1 MGKLIVNEQDVKRI
15 LGEETN
21 GENGLISQ
29 YVNKE
34 LLATT
39 NKMQLDIQNV
49 ERRYDSENKKIN
61 DTIAILLEKIANLE
75 KQRDESLDTTLS
87 NSETMQLPKTQ
98 DNDILDIRSLCRE
111 LKISGLDVTKVKY
124 FLYRKGI
131 YDIKINEFRDSY
143 FLKSSF
149 DNDTDKELLSFIH
162 TNGKKITFSKDII
175 EYFNKNNDEVIDSIA
190 SYDAKN
196 NQYKVSR
203 KNVAAKQIQNYKEEI
218 KNICGSD
225 SPARW
230 IEIYKEFSK
239 TFPTFYKDHKRYAEK
254 YAEEHPN
261 AKYTFPKIDYVVKV
275 MQQGNI
281 LLKIACHLYVD

>member
-21 GENGLISQ
+21 GENGVISQ

-49 ERRYDSENKKIN
+49 KRRYDNENKKIN

-75 KQRDESLDTTLS
+75 KQRDELFDTALP
-87 NSETMQLPKTQ
+87 NMEAMQLPKIQ
-98 DNDILDIRSLCRE
+98 DNDILDIRALCRE
-111 LKISGLDVTKVKY
+111 LKFSGLDVTKVKY
-124 FLYRKGI
+124 FLYKKGI

-149 DNDTDKELLSFIH
+149 GDDTDKELLSFIH

-239 TFPTFYKDHKRYAEK
+239 TFPTFYEDHKRYAEK

-281 LLKIACHLYVD
+281 LLKIACHLYVN

>member
-21 GENGLISQ
+21 GKNGVISQ

-49 ERRYDSENKKIN
+49 KRRYDNENKKIN

-75 KQRDESLDTTLS
+75 KQRDESFDAALP
-87 NSETMQLPKTQ
+87 NMEAMQLPKIQ
-98 DNDILDIRSLCRE
+98 DNDILDIRALCRE
-111 LKISGLDVTKVKY
+111 LKFSGLDVTKVKY
-124 FLYRKGI
+124 FLYKKGI

-149 DNDTDKELLSFIH
+149 GDDTDKELLSFIH

-239 TFPTFYKDHKRYAEK
+239 TFPTFYEDHKRYAEK

-281 LLKIACHLYVD
+281 LLKIACHLYVN

>member
-21 GENGLISQ
+21 GENGVISQ

-49 ERRYDSENKKIN
+49 RRRYDNENKKIN

-75 KQRDESLDTTLS
+75 KQRDESFDAALP
-87 NSETMQLPKTQ
+87 NMEAMQLPKIQ
-98 DNDILDIRSLCRE
+98 DNDILDIRALCRE
-111 LKISGLDVTKVKY
+111 LKFSGLDVTKVKY
-124 FLYRKGI
+124 FLYKKGI

-149 DNDTDKELLSFIH
+149 GDDTDKELLSFIH

-239 TFPTFYKDHKRYAEK
+239 TFPTFYEDHKRYAEK

-281 LLKIACHLYVD
+281 LLKIACHLYVN

>member
-21 GENGLISQ
+21 GEDGLISQ

-49 ERRYDSENKKIN
+49 ERRYDNENKKIN

-75 KQRDESLDTTLS
+75 KQRDESFDTALP
-87 NSETMQLPKTQ
+87 NMEAMQLPKIQ
-98 DNDILDIRSLCRE
+98 DNDILDIRALCRE
-111 LKISGLDVTKVKY
+111 LKFSGLDVTKVKY
-124 FLYRKGI
+124 FLYKKGI

-149 DNDTDKELLSFIH
+149 GDDTDKELLSFIH

-239 TFPTFYKDHKRYAEK
+239 TFPTFYEDHKRYAEK

-281 LLKIACHLYVD
+281 LLKIACHLYVN

>member
-21 GENGLISQ
+21 GENGVISQ

-49 ERRYDSENKKIN
+49 KRRYDNENKKIN

-75 KQRDESLDTTLS
+75 KQRDESFDAALP
-87 NSETMQLPKTQ
+87 NMEAMQLPKIQ
-98 DNDILDIRSLCRE
+98 DNDILDIRALCRE
-111 LKISGLDVTKVKY
+111 LKFSGLDVTKVKY
-124 FLYRKGI
+124 FLYKKGI

-149 DNDTDKELLSFIH
+149 GDDTDKELLSFIH

-239 TFPTFYKDHKRYAEK
+239 TFPTFYEDHKRYAEK

-281 LLKIACHLYVD
+281 LLKIACHLYVN

>member
-21 GENGLISQ
+21 DENGLISQ
-29 YVNKE
+29 YINRELSATATKVQLDMHDMERKYDNQNKE
-34 LLATT
+34 
-39 NKMQLDIQNV
+39 
-49 ERRYDSENKKIN
+49 IN
-61 DTIAILLEKIANLE
+61 DTIAALMERIANLE
-75 KQRDESLDTTLS
+75 KQRDESLDTALS
-87 NSETMQLPKTQ
+87 NTEAMQLPKVQ
-98 DNDILDIRSLCRE
+98 DNDILDIRLLCRE

-149 DNDTDKELLSFIH
+149 GDDTDKELLSFIH

-239 TFPTFYKDHKRYAEK
+239 TFPTFYEDHKRYAEK

-281 LLKIACHLYVD
+281 LLKIACHLYVN

>member
-21 GENGLISQ
+21 TENGLISQ
-29 YVNKE
+29 YINKE
-34 LLATT
+34 LAVTAT
-39 NKMQLDIQNV
+39 KVQLDMQEM
-49 ERRYDSENKKIN
+49 ERKYDSQNQKIN
-61 DTIAILLEKIANLE
+61 DTIATLIEKIANLE
-75 KQRDESLDTTLS
+75 KQRDESVDTALS
-87 NSETMQLPKTQ
+87 NTETIQLPKTQ
-98 DNDILDIRSLCRE
+98 SNDILDIRSLCRE
-111 LKISGLDVTKVKY
+111 LRISGLDATKIKY

-149 DNDTDKELLSFIH
+149 EDDIDKELLSFIH
-162 TNGKKITFSKDII
+162 TNGKNITFSRDII
-175 EYFNKNNDEVIDSIA
+175 EYFNKNNDDVVESIS

-196 NQYKVSR
+196 NQYKASR
-203 KNVAAKQIQNYKEEI
+203 KNVAAKQIQNYKDEI

-239 TFPTFYKDHKRYAEK
+239 TFPTFYEDHKRYAEK
-254 YAEEHPN
+254 YAQEHPN
-261 AKYTFPKIDYVVKV
+261 AKYTFPKIDYVVKI
-275 MQQGNI
+275 MQQGNV
-281 LLKIACHLYVD
+281 LLRIACHLYVN

>member
-21 GENGLISQ
+21 GENGVISQ

-49 ERRYDSENKKIN
+49 KRRYDNENKKIN

-75 KQRDESLDTTLS
+75 KQRDESFDTALP
-87 NSETMQLPKTQ
+87 NMEAMQLPKIQ
-98 DNDILDIRSLCRE
+98 DNDILDIRALCRE
-111 LKISGLDVTKVKY
+111 LKFSGLDVTKVKY
-124 FLYRKGI
+124 FLYKKGI

-149 DNDTDKELLSFIH
+149 GDDTDKELLSLIH

-239 TFPTFYKDHKRYAEK
+239 TFPTFYEDHKRYAEK

-281 LLKIACHLYVD
+281 LLKIACHLYVN

>member
-29 YVNKE
+29 YINKE
-34 LLATT
+34 LSATAT
-39 NKMQLDIQNV
+39 KVQLDMHDMERKYDNQNK
-49 ERRYDSENKKIN
+49 EIN
-61 DTIAILLEKIANLE
+61 DTIAALIERISNLE

-87 NSETMQLPKTQ
+87 DVEAMQLPKTQ

-111 LKISGLDVTKVKY
+111 LKFSGLDVTKVKF

-149 DNDTDKELLSFIH
+149 GDDTDKELLSFIH
-162 TNGKKITFSKDII
+162 TNGKKVTFSKDIV
-175 EYFNKNNDEVIDSIA
+175 EYFHKNNDEVVESIA
-190 SYDAKN
+190 SYEAKK
-196 NQYKVSR
+196 NQYKTSR
-203 KNVAAKQIQNYKEEI
+203 KNVAAKQIKNYRDEI
-218 KNICGSD
+218 KNICGTD

-239 TFPTFYKDHKRYAEK
+239 SFPTFYEDHKKYAEK

-261 AKYTFPKIDYVVKV
+261 AKYEFPKLGYVVEV
-275 MQQGNI
+275 MQQGNV
-281 LLKIACHLYVD
+281 LLKIACHLYVN